1 MLKNTFVIGAL
12 LILSI
17 ITYYLPD
24 YLTGTDGSAQ
34 TLKTLAFIVSTV
46 SFVLAIV
53 GLVQKAKDK
62 N

>member
-24 YLTGTDGSAQ
+24 YLTGTDSSAQ